1 MSSRTRVFDSSVGS
15 KILVGLTGLALFLY
29 LITHILENALIFLGA
44 DTFNEYAHTLTSN
57 PLIPVI
63 ELGLAAVFVMHIVK
77 TVGMFKRNREARP
90 VAYVMK
96 RPAGHT
102 SRKTLASSTMIL
114 SGLWL
119 LAFVILHVR
128 AFKFGLDYET
138 TSGVR
143 DLYRVEMETFR
154 NPLVVGFYV
163 ISLLIVGSHLWHGA
177 SSALQ
182 SLGADHP
189 GWTPK
194 ILVAGRTAAVI
205 IAGGFIFIALWA
217 HFVGGAR

>member
-1 MSSRTRVFDSSVGS
+1 MFDSSVGS
-15 KILVGLTGLALFLY
+15 KLLIGLTGLALFLY
-29 LITHILENALIFLGA
+29 LITHILGNALVFLGR
-44 DTFNEYAHTLTSN
+44 DTFNGYAHTLISN

-63 ELGLAAVFVMHIVK
+63 ELGLVAVFLVHIVK

-90 VAYVMK
+90 VSYEMK

-119 LAFVILHVR
+119 LAFIVLHVK
-128 AFKFGLDYET
+128 AFKYGIDYET
-138 TSGVR
+138 SEGIR
-143 DLYRVEMETFR
+143 DLYRVEMETFSS
-154 NPLVVGFYV
+154 PLVVGFYV
-163 ISLLIVGSHLWHGA
+163 ISMLIVGSHLWHGV
-177 SSALQ
+177 SSAAQ
-182 SLGADHP
+182 SLGVDHP

-194 ILVAGRTAAVI
+194 ILALGKTAAVV
-205 IAGGFIFIALWA
+205 IAGGFVVIALWA